1 MTEIVLQKLNK
12 RDLDKARSMYFANC
26 EINEICT
33 TLSVDPDTIRFYV
46 FGEDGNGK
54 NPTCW
59 MNLRKKLNPTAM
71 SMYLRDKVDIL
82 DMTAGVGVEILSTS
96 LSRLRDLVRSGE
108 KELDVDEISKLTK
121 VVVDLDKI
129 VRLEKGTATEINE
142 FIGLTRAE
150 AKEVLM
156 NDPFAQAIPVESV
169 ELPWLNEEEVAN
181 EKN

>member
-33 TLSVDPDTIRFYV
+33 TLSVDPETIRFYV

-59 MNLRKKLNPTAM
+59 LNLRKKLNPTAM

-108 KELDVDEISKLTK
+108 KELNVDEISKLTK

-150 AKEVLM
+150 AKNILE

-169 ELPWLNEEEVAN
+169 ELPWLKDEEIKDGE
-181 EKN
+181 